1 MMTVLVLVPQ
11 HKTVPGMPHSEPE
24 ALIPICKASRQVVLV
39 GDHCQ
44 LPPVIQSQQAA
55 QQGLQ
60 VSLFDRLI
68 QAGVPS
74 AMLQVG
80 SGSCVPFMLSS

>member
-1 MMTVLVLVPQ
+1 
-11 HKTVPGMPHSEPE
+11 
-24 ALIPICKASRQVVLV
+24 VVLV

-44 LPPVIQSQQAA
+44 LPPVVQGQQAA

-60 VSLFDRLI
+60 LSLFERLI
-68 QAGVPS
+68 QAGLPS

-80 SGSCVPFMLSS
+80 GWWGWAGELQRSHGPTHSLPHHRVFALRR